1 MFSMV
6 INNGFVVDGTNRKG
20 FYGNIGIEDGK
31 IKAISKEQLQ
41 GKKVIDATGK
51 IVAPGFIDP
60 HGHVDGHEYAGEL
73 SACQGITTT
82 IGGNCGLSPIAM
94 NSFFEHQD
102 SIGFPIHQAELVGHS
117 FSLRKE
123 VGIINE
129 HAKATN
135 KQIEEMARLAEIA
148 LKEGACGISFGL
160 DYAPG
165 SSIDEIKE
173 LVKVCSFYNKVC
185 PIHSRLVT
193 ERDMNSLY
201 ELFSIAKE
209 TNATFL
215 LSHFVY
221 QYSASG
227 IHMAL
232 RLVDKAR
239 ENGLRMHMDSGM
251 YTSWA
256 TYAGTATFEERSL
269 KTNDLRLEN
278 IIVASGPYFGKRLN
292 KELYYIMRNE
302 YPQESL
308 IYEEGTK
315 EDVYAC
321 LKKSYCMP
329 STDIGAYKKGEGHPQ
344 IAGTFP
350 KYIKEMVI
358 DNKFLSIEE
367 CIYKGTKMPANLFGI
382 KNKGTIEEGMDGDII
397 IFDLNRIEDKAKF
410 PNEGYPDEKPVGMD
424 YVIVNGQ
431 CVVENSV
438 FTGSRSGRCIK
449 LR

>member
-1 MFSMV
+1 
-6 INNGFVVDGTNRKG
+6 
-20 FYGNIGIEDGK
+20 
-31 IKAISKEQLQ
+31 
-41 GKKVIDATGK
+41 
-51 IVAPGFIDP
+51 
-60 HGHVDGHEYAGEL
+60 
-73 SACQGITTT
+73 
-82 IGGNCGLSPIAM
+82 
-94 NSFFEHQD
+94 
-102 SIGFPIHQAELVGHS
+102 
-117 FSLRKE
+117 
-123 VGIINE
+123 
-129 HAKATN
+129 
-135 KQIEEMARLAEIA
+135 
-148 LKEGACGISFGL
+148 
-160 DYAPG
+160 
-165 SSIDEIKE
+165 
-173 LVKVCSFYNKVC
+173 
-185 PIHSRLVT
+185 
-193 ERDMNSLY
+193 
-201 ELFSIAKE
+201 
-209 TNATFL
+209 
-215 LSHFVY
+215 
-221 QYSASG
+221 
-227 IHMAL
+227 
-232 RLVDKAR
+232 
-239 ENGLRMHMDSGM
+239 
-251 YTSWA
+251 
-256 TYAGTATFEERSL
+256 
-269 KTNDLRLEN
+269 
-278 IIVASGPYFGKRLN
+278 
-292 KELYYIMRNE
+292 MRNE